1 MNPLQGTAETEITRK
16 QLRDLEIMLKVTR
29 KHGNPDVM
37 TPPFPINAW
46 SIVYGKQRENSC
58 TPLVEF
64 ELHPPKRF

>member
-1 MNPLQGTAETEITRK
+1 
-16 QLRDLEIMLKVTR
+16 MLKVTR

-37 TPPFPINAW
+37 TLPFPINAW
-46 SIVYGKQRENSC
+46 SIVDGKQKEDSC